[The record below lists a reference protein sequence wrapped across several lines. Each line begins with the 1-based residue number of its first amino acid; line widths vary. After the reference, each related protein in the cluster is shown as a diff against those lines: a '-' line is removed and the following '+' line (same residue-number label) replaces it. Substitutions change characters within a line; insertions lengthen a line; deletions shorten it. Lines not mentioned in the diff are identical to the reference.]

1 MDRFLENAARI
12 LEGGRS
18 AVQAGCTSSAWT
30 VLIAREGGIRMVA
43 DSDWP
48 LDSLAREA
56 GAEMAY
62 RVSVNGTHVAV
73 VFPSG
78 DSDGANARRFCFQL
92 RKEMRPPYSGSWSV
106 WGVIVSERGGEIQ
119 DMGDAN

>member
-18 AVQAGCTSSAWT
+18 AVQAGCSSSAWT

-56 GAEMAY
+56 GAEMASSAACY
-62 RVSVNGTHVAV
+62 PTGISTSYDKACWFVGSCAGCS
-73 VFPSG
+73 PCSG
-78 DSDGANARRFCFQL
+78 RRSSC
-92 RKEMRPPYSGSWSV
+92 G
-106 WGVIVSERGGEIQ
+106 
-119 DMGDAN
+119 

>member
-1 MDRFLENAARI
+1 MSDELYMDRFLDNAARI

-18 AVQAGCTSSAWT
+18 AVQAGYSESAWT

-48 LDSLAREA
+48 LESLARES

-62 RVSVNGTHVAV
+62 RVSVNGAHVSV
-73 VFPSG
+73 
-78 DSDGANARRFCFQL
+78 DGLSAGRRCTV
-92 RKEMRPPYSGSWSV
+92 EMEQPAATFRRLLPDRRQYHLT
-106 WGVIVSERGGEIQ
+106 
-119 DMGDAN
+119 

>member
-18 AVQAGCTSSAWT
+18 AVQAGCSSSAWT

-62 RVSVNGTHVAV
+62 RVSVTGDQVAV
-73 VFPSG
+73 DGLSNGRRCALQSEAPS
-78 DSDGANARRFCFQL
+78 ALFRRMLPDRYQYQL
-92 RKEMRPPYSGSWSV
+92 R
-106 WGVIVSERGGEIQ
+106 
-119 DMGDAN
+119 